1 MVKLPL
7 SLAELFRSLGDIHC
21 IYTKLKLYPGYSN
34 AKLPNTPTTK
44 KKKFKMT
51 TKTCTQIFKETFLK

>member
-44 KKKFKMT
+44 KKV
-51 TKTCTQIFKETFLK
+51 